1 MARCEA
7 KADHE
12 FLARMSYVEIY
23 NEEARSRTLTHAHGS
38 TQSLVHTNARTHART
53 HASYTYPNAGTRAQ
67 EGALPLGELYG
78 RSKTFSTIA
87 APWRVGW
94 PWLRT
99 PRLGHT
105 SRVQWIRCAPRTRM
119 HPHVSARPPLAVAQ
133 VVLRSDDALE
143 VLYEGEKNRHF
154 AATAMNN
161 HSSRRCCGT

>member
-23 NEEARSRTLTHAHGS
+23 NEEARSRTLTHAHARS
-38 TQSLVHTNARTHART
+38 RTHAIARVHVHTHART

-105 SRVQWIRCAPRTRM
+105 SRVQWIRCVPRTGM

-161 HSSRRCCGT
+161 HSSRR